1 MLTQVEGSHVTW
13 VGWKKKPFKMQ
24 FNLYRPSKAARKI
37 GQSSHSGLVY
47 FWKVSQNCKGSIHS
61 HVMWRYDFFSRP
73 GIPLPLPLPT
83 KGRSQPRRSSELIT
97 SVGKPYQACS
107 LTLMEPHANLLLL
120 NNSLSNS
127 TELLWSWRRAW
138 VLEICKRKK
147 KHIFEG
153 QIAHVPKKTGES
165 VDWRQIVSWHR
176 NWSAFEISL

>member
-13 VGWKKKPFKMQ
+13 LGWKKKAFKMQ
-24 FNLYRPSKAARKI
+24 FNLYRPLKAAWKI

-47 FWKVSQNCKGSIHS
+47 FWKVSQNCKGTIHS
-61 HVMWRYDFFSRP
+61 QEMWRYDFFSRP
-73 GIPLPLPLPT
+73 GIPLPLRLPT
-83 KGRSQPRRSSELIT
+83 KARLEPRRSSELIT
-97 SVGKPYQACS
+97 SVGKPYHAHS

-138 VLEICKRKK
+138 VLEISKK

-153 QIAHVPKKTGES
+153 QISHIQKKTGES

-176 NWSAFEISL
+176 NWGAFEISL